1 MLFPRRALLAIVAA
15 VACRATET
23 VTAAGG
29 GSKSLRGRLKTGSPA
44 MLNGVELTGDDPTL
58 AVLADGRLNGADF
71 EASGETAAPDKMKLG
86 PIHTR
91 SMYVWKEGKRL
102 MISYWCAVCS
112 IRTFSPGVCMCCQ
125 DETELDLKEK
135 FENTK

>member
-1 MLFPRRALLAIVAA
+1 MRTRRSLLALA
-15 VACRATET
+15 VAGVSRAADA
-23 VTAAGG
+23 VVAAGG
-29 GSKSLRGRLKTGSPA
+29 KLRGKLKTGRPA
-44 MLNGVELTGDDPTL
+44 MLEGVELTGDDATL
-58 AVLADGRLNGADF
+58 AVLADSRLQDADF
-71 EASGETAAPDKMKLG
+71 EAAGETVAPGRMKLG

-125 DETELDLKEK
+125 EDTELDLKEK